1 MSTLQS
7 QIDLETETS
16 YKNKD
21 FPLVPS
27 VGVILTKDDLAKK
40 N

>member
-7 QIDLETETS
+7 QIDLETET

-27 VGVILTKDDLAKK
+27 MRVILTKDDLAKK